1 MFANYRDP
9 SAIPAFTRP
18 DSILRVAT
26 ILRTPPDPSGN
37 RNAIRRRGLA
47 RSLRA
52 VMGRGAMAIAVLTA
66 LAVAPAAG
74 QTVATVTI
82 AAEREAYILGLD
94 DVAFVLTRS
103 GATDGELAVG
113 VKLSQTQGFL
123 DASSLMQTVT
133 FAPDASIATLTIAR
147 SKFLSAVTRSGA
159 LSAEVAPGD
168 KQYEVGM
175 PSPAAVR
182 LVAANP
188 AITVRHERAS
198 YIFAEGADGT
208 NRAVLV
214 ARTASG
220 IPKPGSVFNV
230 SLVTRAVTG
239 GAASPGDYRA
249 LSVSVAFAPDDFA
262 AIGGA
267 WEARREMPVGVV
279 DDSEVEEDEAFDL
292 VLERSPGLPA
302 VVALRDVD
310 GTTPCGTDGCAA
322 SLTIRDNDGPEPAA
336 IAGIAFASPAGTYAI
351 GDEIRVSVA
360 FDKPVTVTATSAARP
375 SLELDIGGT
384 ARQAG
389 YRSGSG
395 STALVFAYAVA
406 EGDEDADGLSIGAD
420 RLTAPAG
427 STIAAEGTAASLT
440 HVAVRADPSR
450 KVDGVRPSAL
460 YATVDRGRV
469 IVTWDEALR
478 FEEGLGIP
486 GGHALVVGGMPR
498 PIAAVGVSERRVT
511 LALDG
516 TVGNGEWVTVSY
528 GPPETRPIRDA
539 AGNRA
544 AGFSLTV
551 TAGERGICS
560 RTPVVR
566 DRIMVLLR
574 HAVKPGYPG
583 DCAGVTAEMLAR
595 IRSMDIVPPLERVTT
610 LRAGD
615 FAGLSGMRSLY
626 IVEHPGL
633 TALETGVFRGLT
645 RLETLRL
652 HENGIATVRGRAFQD
667 LPALRLL
674 SLRDNRIATLAAG
687 AFEALGALE
696 FLSLQ
701 NNRLAAFPFDEFE
714 ELPKLGRGTHSAS
727 GLYLSGNP
735 GYVNGVQATQHSL
748 AVAPGGI
755 AAYRLRLTAA
765 PSTAGA
771 RVAVTPPEG
780 LSASPE
786 AVVFDG
792 RGKDW
797 FRAREVAVTAA
808 PGTALGE
815 ARVTHEVTSRN
826 YASFMREPAP
836 SVTVRIAGT
845 ARADSPAL
853 TVADAGVREG
863 PGAILAFAVTL
874 SSAQQAAV
882 TVDWVTKDGTAR
894 AGADYEASSGMLR
907 FDPGET
913 VKKIPVAVIDDS
925 HDEGSETLT
934 LALGNASGARIADAT
949 AIGTIVNGD
958 AMPVAWL
965 TRFGRTAVD
974 QVLAAVTD
982 RMAASRKRG
991 FEGRLAGMR
1000 VGGNPA
1006 EREKAN
1012 DAPRGETRSVGG
1024 RDILT
1029 GTGFALSGETDDG
1042 EVGAVWGRAAITR
1055 FDGREG
1061 DLSLD
1066 GEVTTGILGGDWT
1079 NGQWTGGLA
1088 ISRSDGSGAYRGGG
1102 GGGEVDSALVG
1113 FWPWGGYAISERV
1126 SVWALG
1132 GYGKGRLT
1140 LTPSGG
1146 TPIAADIDMRAAAAG
1161 LRGALI
1167 APSET
1172 SGFALAAISDAM
1184 LVRTDSDAAPGLAAA
1199 SAGVTR
1205 LRLGLEGSWR
1215 AIEFDGGRLIPGFE
1229 IGIRRDGGDAETGFG
1244 LDFGGGIAWE
1254 NPSYGLRAEANGR
1267 ALLAHADEA
1276 FRERGFSGSL
1286 VWNPDPATALG
1297 PSLSLRQTLGAPAAG
1312 GKDALLRREIPAAPG
1327 AGGKAAAS
1335 RRFEATIGYGL
1346 PLAGGRFA
1354 GTPEL
1359 GLGLSDSGREL
1370 RLAWHVGPA
1379 APGGPDLDFR
1389 LEGTRRESAGG
1400 GRGPEHAIRLGLTLR
1415 R

>member
-1 MFANYRDP
+1 MFGDYGYP
-9 SAIPAFTRP
+9 SAIFVFA
-18 DSILRVAT
+18 
-26 ILRTPPDPSGN
+26 
-37 RNAIRRRGLA
+37 RRGPVLPPATDSSLPAKSHA
-47 RSLRA
+47 RAATTRLSGVGRRMRGFIGRA
-52 VMGRGAMAIAVLTA
+52 AIAVAVLAGIPA
-66 LAVAPAAG
+66 LAEPAAA
-74 QTVATVTI
+74 QTPAAVGI
-82 AAEREAYILGLD
+82 AAEREAYVFGLD

-113 VKLSQTQGFL
+113 VKLTQTQNFL

-147 SKFLSAVTRSGA
+147 SKFLSAVTQSGA
-159 LSAEVAPGD
+159 LSAAIAPGD
-168 KQYEVGM
+168 KEYETGM
-175 PSPAAVR
+175 PSSATVR
-182 LVAANP
+182 LAAADP
-188 AITVRHERAS
+188 AITVRHQRAS
-198 YIFAEGADGT
+198 YVFAEGADGT

-214 ARTASG
+214 ARTADG
-220 IPKPGSVFNV
+220 LPKPGSRFAV
-230 SLVTRAVTG
+230 SLVTQAVSG
-239 GAASPGDYRA
+239 GATSPEDYVA
-249 LSVSVAFAPDDFA
+249 LSKEIVFAPDDFA
-262 AIGGA
+262 AVGSA
-267 WEARREMPVGVV
+267 WEARREVPVGVV
-279 DDSEVEEDEAFDL
+279 DDPEVEADEALDL

-310 GTTPCGTDGCAA
+310 GTTPCGADGCAA
-322 SLTIRDNDGPEPAA
+322 RATIRDNDGPQPPA
-336 IAGIAFASPAGTYAI
+336 IAIIAFASPSGTYAI

-360 FDKPVTVTATSAARP
+360 FDKPVTVTATPAARP
-375 SLELDIGGT
+375 SLELDIGGA

-389 YRSGSG
+389 YRSGGG
-395 STALVFAYAVA
+395 STTLVFAYAVA
-406 EGDEDADGLSIGAD
+406 EGDEDADGIAIGAD

-427 STIAAEGTAASLT
+427 SLVGPGGAAVSLT
-440 HVAVRADPSR
+440 HLAVPPDPAR
-450 KVDGVRPSAL
+450 KVDGVRPTAL
-460 YATVDRGRV
+460 FATVDRGKLAV
-469 IVTWDEALR
+469 SWDEALTI
-478 FEEGLGIP
+478 EDGLGIP
-486 GGHALVVGGMPR
+486 GGFVAIVGGTPKSL
-498 PIAAVGVSERRVT
+498 AAVGVSERLVT

-528 GPPETRPIRDA
+528 TPPDARPIRDV
-539 AGNRA
+539 AGNPA

-551 TAGERGICS
+551 TAGERGICT

-574 HAVKPGYPG
+574 HAVTPAYTG
-583 DCAGVTAEMLAR
+583 DCAGVGAEMLAR

-615 FAGLSGMRSLY
+615 FAGLSGVRNLY

-652 HENGIATVRGRAFQD
+652 HRNGIATVRAGAFQG

-674 SLRDNRIATLAAG
+674 SLRENRIATLPPG
-687 AFEALGALE
+687 AFEGLGGLE

-701 NNRLAAFPFDEFE
+701 DNRLAAFPFDEFE
-714 ELPKLGRGTHSAS
+714 ALPKLGRGTYHAS

-735 GYVNGVQATQHSL
+735 GYVNGVQATQSSL
-748 AVAPGGI
+748 AVAPGGT

-808 PGTALGE
+808 PDTALGE
-815 ARVTHEVTSRN
+815 ARVTHEVTSWN
-826 YASFMREPAP
+826 YASFMRAPAP

-845 ARADSPAL
+845 ARAASPAL
-853 TVADAGVREG
+853 AIADAEVREG
-863 PGAILAFAVTL
+863 AGAILAFAVTL
-874 SSAQQAAV
+874 SSPQQDAV
-882 TVDWVTKDGTAR
+882 TVDWLTKDGTAR
-894 AGADYEASSGMLR
+894 AGADYEAGSGMLR

-913 VKKIPVAVIDDS
+913 AKKISVAVIDDS

-934 LALGNASGARIADAT
+934 LTLGNASGARIADAT

-965 TRFGRTAVD
+965 ARFGRTVAD

-982 RMAASRKRG
+982 RMAAPGKRG
-991 FEGRLAGMR
+991 FEGRLAGTR
-1000 VGGNPA
+1000 IGGNPA
-1006 EREKAN
+1006 ERETASN
-1012 DAPRGETRSVGG
+1012 PPRGETRSVGG

-1029 GTGFALSGETDDG
+1029 GTGFALSGGTDDG
-1042 EVGAVWGRAAITR
+1042 EFGAIWGRAAIAR

-1061 DLSLD
+1061 KLALD

-1079 NGQWTGGLA
+1079 SGRWTGGLA
-1088 ISRSDGSGAYRGGG
+1088 ISRSDGSGAYRDGGD
-1102 GGGEVDSALVG
+1102 GGEMDSTLVG
-1113 FWPWGGYAISERV
+1113 LWPWAGYAVGERV

-1132 GYGKGRLT
+1132 GYGEGRLT

-1146 TPIAADIDMRAAAAG
+1146 TPIAADIDTRAAAAG

-1172 SGFALAAISDAM
+1172 SGFALAATTDAM
-1184 LVRTDSDAAPGLAAA
+1184 LVRTDSDAALGLAAA

-1254 NPSYGLRAEANGR
+1254 NPSYGLRAEVKGR
-1267 ALLAHADEA
+1267 SLIAHADEA
-1276 FRERGFSGSL
+1276 FRERGFAASL

-1297 PSLSLRQTLGAPAAG
+1297 PSLSLRQSLGAPAAG
-1312 GKDALLRREIPAAPG
+1312 GKDALLRRATPAG
-1327 AGGKAAAS
+1327 AGSGAKAAAS

-1346 PLAGGRFA
+1346 PLAGGRLA

-1359 GLGLSDSGREL
+1359 GVGLSDSGREL
-1370 RLAWHVGPA
+1370 RLAWHVGAA

-1389 LEGTRRESAGG
+1389 LEGARRESG
-1400 GRGPEHAIRLGLTLR
+1400 GREPEHAIRLGLTLR